1 MGIKN
6 IAIVTLISA
15 LAVLV
20 CREQVALSN
29 DGVIKV
35 TDMAGRTVKVPA
47 QPRRIVCIG
56 PGTLRLITYLEATDR
71 VAAIESGFEKDS
83 ATGRP
88 YRMAHPEL
96 ALLPAMGQAS
106 PSPQPDPEAILN
118 VKPDIIFISYAEGRV
133 PDSLEEKTGI
143 PVIVLSYGDLASF
156 SNEHLFG
163 SLRLAGRLLDK
174 TPRAEAVI
182 KFIKNC
188 ENDLRGRADEIPDER
203 RPKVYVGGLGFRGT
217 QGIIS
222 TEYSYPAFELLRA
235 RNVAARPG
243 KKGHIFID
251 KEKLLEWD
259 PDIIF
264 IDAGGM
270 NIIKNDYKKD
280 PEYYELLTAVRND
293 NVYGL
298 FPYNYYTTNIDTA
311 LADAYFIGK
320 TIYPES
326 FSDISTEKKADE
338 IYTFL
343 VGKPVYE
350 MMKSDWSAFTKIRLN
365 EKRQKGR

>member
-1 MGIKN
+1 MGIKK
-6 IAIVTLISA
+6 I
-15 LAVLV
+15 VLV
-20 CREQVALSN
+20 TFVSVFAALVYHQQVALSN
-29 DGVIKV
+29 DGAITVI
-35 TDMAGRTVKVPA
+35 DMAGRTVKVPA

-56 PGTLRLITYLEATDR
+56 PGTLRLITYLEATDK

-133 PDSLEEKTGI
+133 ADGLEEKTGI

-156 SNEHLFG
+156 SNEQFFG

-182 KFIKNC
+182 RFIKNC
-188 ENDLRGRADEIPDER
+188 ENDLRGRADKIPDER

-217 QGIIS
+217 QGITS

-235 RNVAARPG
+235 RNVAARLG

-251 KEKLLEWD
+251 REKLLEWD

-264 IDAGGM
+264 IDGGGM
-270 NIIKNDYKKD
+270 DIIKDDYKKD
-280 PEYYELLTAVRND
+280 PKYYELLNAVRN
-293 NVYGL
+293 NSVYGL

-326 FSDISTEKKADE
+326 FADISVEKKADE
-338 IYTFL
+338 IYAFL
-343 VGKPVYE
+343 VGKPVYT
-350 MMKSDWSAFTKIRLN
+350 MMKSDWDAFTKIRLN
-365 EKRQKGR
+365 ERR

>member
-1 MGIKN
+1 MRIKK
-6 IAIVTLISA
+6 IAIVTIVTACAA
-15 LAVLV
+15 LMCYQQA
-20 CREQVALSN
+20 ALSN
-29 DGVIKV
+29 DGAITV

-47 QPRRIVCIG
+47 QPHRIVCIG

-71 VAAIESGFEKDS
+71 VAAIESGFEKES

-96 ALLPAMGQAS
+96 AILPAMDQAS
-106 PSPQPDPEAILN
+106 PSPRPDPEAILN

-133 PDSLEEKTGI
+133 ADGLAEKTGI
-143 PVIVLSYGDLASF
+143 PVIVLSYGDLASI

-174 TPRAEAVI
+174 APRAEAVI
-182 KFIKNC
+182 RFIETC
-188 ENDLRGRADEIPDER
+188 EKDLRGRAEKIPDER

-217 QGIIS
+217 QGITS

-235 RNVAARPG
+235 RNVAAEPG

-264 IDAGGM
+264 IDGGGM
-270 NIIKNDYKKD
+270 EIIKNDYKKD
-280 PEYYELLTAVRND
+280 PEYYELLTAVRNGK
-293 NVYGL
+293 VYGL

-326 FSDISTEKKADE
+326 FRDIDPEKKADE
-338 IYTFL
+338 IYAFL

-350 MMKSDWSAFTKIRLN
+350 MMKSDWDAFARICLN
-365 EKRQKGR
+365 GRS

>member
-1 MGIKN
+1 MGIKK
-6 IAIVTLISA
+6 IALVTFVSVFAA
-15 LAVLV
+15 LVYHQ
-20 CREQVALSN
+20 QVALSN
-29 DGVIKV
+29 DGAITVI
-35 TDMAGRTVKVPA
+35 DMAGRTVKVSA
-47 QPRRIVCIG
+47 QLHRIVCIG
-56 PGTLRLITYLEATDR
+56 PGTLRLITYLEATDK
-71 VAAIESGFEKDS
+71 VVAIESGFEKDN

-106 PSPQPDPEAILN
+106 PSPQPDPEVILN

-133 PDSLEEKTGI
+133 ADGLEEKTGI

-156 SNEHLFG
+156 SNEQLFG

-182 KFIKNC
+182 QFIKNC
-188 ENDLRGRADEIPDER
+188 ENDLRGRAENIPADK

-217 QGIIS
+217 QGITS

-235 RNVAARPG
+235 RNVASGPG

-251 KEKLLEWD
+251 KEKLLEWN
-259 PDIIF
+259 PDTIF
-264 IDAGGM
+264 IDGGGM
-270 NIIKNDYKKD
+270 NIIRDDYKKD
-280 PEYYELLTAVRND
+280 PEFYGLLTAVRND

-298 FPYNYYTTNIDTA
+298 LPYNYYTTNIDTA

-320 TIYPES
+320 TIYPEY
-326 FSDISTEKKADE
+326 FKDINPEKKADE
-338 IYTFL
+338 IYTFF
-343 VGKPVYE
+343 VGKPVYDT
-350 MMKSDWSAFTKIRLN
+350 MKKDWDGFKRIRLN
-365 EKRQKGR
+365 ERR